1 MAEETFKD
9 RLVTERAELVVKIKA
24 LNKFLIGGNHS
35 MIDPAQLALLRI
47 QYSAMETYSRCL
59 QERLLTL

>member
-9 RLVTERAELVVKIKA
+9 RLVTERAELVVKMKG
-24 LNKFLIGGNHS
+24 LNAFLIGGNHDK
-35 MIDPAQLALLRI
+35 IDPAQLALLRI

-59 QERLLTL
+59 QERVLIL